1 MIKEGHAL
9 FRRVK
14 YKTLLI
20 AQIFQNIINMLIFIV
35 FCCLCLDVQIAER
48 DRVQQCT
55 NDDDADNDHLW
66 TFMGDKICVWWW
78 RQSLLPPA
86 NFFLNIDHKCSDEDI
101 WDICT
106 GPCICWWFLSNCL
119 PLFVISSLPQYWSFL
134 PWVQLNTSCHW
145 IANELM
151 HPRQWKQALL
161 LHTWVDIFVP
171 LAKNISCSISKH
183 TGRFFHL

>member
-1 MIKEGHAL
+1 M
-9 FRRVK
+9 
-14 YKTLLI
+14 LI
-20 AQIFQNIINMLIFIV
+20 AQIFLNIINMLIFIV

-86 NFFLNIDHKCSDEDI
+86 NFFLNIDHKCSDEGV

-106 GPCICWWFLSNCL
+106 SPCICWWFLIYL
-119 PLFVISSLPQYWSFL
+119 YLLAGLQVRFVSKSI
-134 PWVQLNTSCHW
+134 
-145 IANELM
+145 
-151 HPRQWKQALL
+151 KQNFNLCENALL
-161 LHTWVDIFVP
+161 EVHSLE
-171 LAKNISCSISKH
+171 KKE
-183 TGRFFHL
+183 RFSW

>member
-1 MIKEGHAL
+1 
-9 FRRVK
+9 
-14 YKTLLI
+14 
-20 AQIFQNIINMLIFIV
+20 MLIFIV
-35 FCCLCLDVQIAER
+35 FCCLCLDVQITER

-101 WDICT
+101 WNICT
-106 GPCICWWFLSNCL
+106 GPCICWWFLSNCP
-119 PLFVISSLPQYWSFL
+119 PLFVISSLPQYWSFP
-134 PWVQLNTSCHW
+134 PWVQLNTSCRC

-151 HPRQWKQALL
+151 HPRQWKQGLL
-161 LHTWVDIFVP
+161 IHTWVDIFVP
-171 LAKNISCSISKH
+171 LAKISLVRFQNI
-183 TGRFFHL
+183 RADFFIYRWKRKSFVGYS

>member
-1 MIKEGHAL
+1 
-9 FRRVK
+9 
-14 YKTLLI
+14 
-20 AQIFQNIINMLIFIV
+20 MLIFIV

-119 PLFVISSLPQYWSFL
+119 PLFVISSLPQYWSFP
-134 PWVQLNTSCHW
+134 PWVQLNTSCRC

-151 HPRQWKQALL
+151 HPRQWKQGLL
-161 LHTWVDIFVP
+161 IQGVFFNWAPPEFAKCWPVSNWFQKNVRVP
-171 LAKNISCSISKH
+171 DWPPLWSENA
-183 TGRFFHL
+183 

>member
-1 MIKEGHAL
+1 
-9 FRRVK
+9 
-14 YKTLLI
+14 
-20 AQIFQNIINMLIFIV
+20 MLIFIV

-101 WDICT
+101 WNICT
-106 GPCICWWFLSNCL
+106 GPCICWWFLSNCP
-119 PLFVISSLPQYWSFL
+119 PLFVISSLPQYWSFP
-134 PWVQLNTSCHW
+134 PWVQLNTSCRC

-151 HPRQWKQALL
+151 HPRQWKQGLL
-161 LHTWVDIFVP
+161 LHIWVDFCAIG
-171 LAKNISCSISKH
+171 KDISCSISKH
-183 TGRFFHL
+183 TGRFFSSIGEKRNHS